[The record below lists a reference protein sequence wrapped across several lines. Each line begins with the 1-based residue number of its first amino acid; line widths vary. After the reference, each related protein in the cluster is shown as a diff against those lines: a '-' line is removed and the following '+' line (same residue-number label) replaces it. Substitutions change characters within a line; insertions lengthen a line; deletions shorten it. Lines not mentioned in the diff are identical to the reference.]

1 MADNILDTFND
12 SSDFGWSF
20 ASDEEF
26 ASKTSQLEKDLQ
38 VTKEASEDIKNL
50 QVQINRVVEHQEFL
64 DDTLEAN
71 AKRVEKKIDQL
82 LNLTMEKIQSVIT
95 EHGSSMAELS
105 ELICQSNNDGL
116 EEKYNAA
123 IKDKMRKV
131 ESIVLPFL
139 KGLTRDKDKEYIRW
153 PNRQEFLENKAKEL
167 IAVTRS

>member
-1 MADNILDTFND
+1 MADNILDTFA
-12 SSDFGWSF
+12 SEDFGWSF

-26 ASKTSQLEKDLQ
+26 TSKTSQLEKDLQ
-38 VTKEASEDIKNL
+38 TTKEASEDIKKL
-50 QVQINRVVEHQEFL
+50 QTQINRVVEHQKIL
-64 DDTLEAN
+64 DDALESN

-123 IKDKMRKV
+123 MKDKMRRI
-131 ESIVLPFL
+131 EQLILPFL
-139 KGLTRDKDKEYIRW
+139 KGLTKDKDKEYIRW
-153 PNRQEFLENKAKEL
+153 PNRQDFLENKAKEL
-167 IAVTRS
+167 IAITRS